1 MSYVNR
7 LDLQQVKPTKKSLM
21 ASTILVKPVNDT
33 PFACYLGL
41 PTFSTTARKSKK
53 MATVSVSFENYLG
66 LSETSTRT
74 TKKIRKPTINIPF
87 KNYLGLSLPSS
98 SFPSKGHDD
107 DGMKNDN
114 NNVNSNKNNNNNLI
128 LEEIPIQ
135 SECSITIKRNI
146 QNLNEIVYKLRIL
159 RKKLNTERPSPSIIL
174 NKLEDIHL
182 RCVSMKTLLNSHK

>member
-7 LDLQQVKPTKKSLM
+7 LDLQQIKLTKKPLM
-21 ASTILVKPVNDT
+21 ASTILVKPINDI

-41 PTFSTTARKSKK
+41 PVSSTVSRKFKK

-66 LSETSTRT
+66 LSETSTRPA
-74 TKKIRKPTINIPF
+74 KKIRKPINIPF

-114 NNVNSNKNNNNNLI
+114 NNVNNNNNNNNNII

-135 SECSITIKRNI
+135 SECSISIKRNI
-146 QNLNEIVYKLRIL
+146 QNLNEIAYKLRIL

-174 NKLEDIHL
+174 NKLEDIYL
-182 RCVSMKTLLNSHK
+182 RCVSIKTLLNFHK

>member
-7 LDLQQVKPTKKSLM
+7 LDLQQIKPTKKPLM
-21 ASTILVKPVNDT
+21 ASTILVKPINDI

-41 PTFSTTARKSKK
+41 PISSAMAKNFKK
-53 MATVSVSFENYLG
+53 MVTVTVSFENYLG

-74 TKKIRKPTINIPF
+74 TKKIRNPSINIPF
-87 KNYLGLSLPSS
+87 VNYLGLSLPSS

-114 NNVNSNKNNNNNLI
+114 NNVSNNNNNNNNVI

-135 SECSITIKRNI
+135 SECSTYIKRNI
-146 QNLNEIVYKLRIL
+146 QNLNEIVYKLRIF